1 MKGWRDKEQCK
12 GKTKSVFEDNK
23 YNINLPE
30 MQICVPKLYCS
41 SKIEYVVNVLV
52 FKPVPKMNNL
62 TNSKEGRKSVCNL
75 HLKLNESPCTSSYL

>member
-1 MKGWRDKEQCK
+1 MKGWQDKEQCK
-12 GKTKSVFEDNK
+12 GKTKSVFEDR
-23 YNINLPE
+23 
-30 MQICVPKLYCS
+30 QICVPKLYCS
-41 SKIEYVVNVLV
+41 SKIEYVVNVLI

>member
-41 SKIEYVVNVLV
+41 SKIENVVNVL
-52 FKPVPKMNNL
+52 
-62 TNSKEGRKSVCNL
+62 
-75 HLKLNESPCTSSYL
+75 YLFLSWV